1 MQITSLAKRTPNKHP
16 GYKLEIPGILDFQ
29 LTGLDVQVEVSNIA
43 WAQDDDSSDG
53 ESSVAGDVSSLE
65 TLAEHESSVAAWS

>member
-1 MQITSLAKRTPNKHP
+1 MK
-16 GYKLEIPGILDFQ
+16 
-29 LTGLDVQVEVSNIA
+29 VEVSNIA
-43 WAQDDDSSDG
+43 RAQDDDSSDG